1 MPTKTLDRLIFAQGG
16 LCFFCNAGL
25 PKADASVEHL
35 VASAKGGG
43 NGDENCVACCKAL
56 NALLGSMSIK
66 EKMKAVLNQRGA
78 FKCPNGVGSAPIKQP
93 PVPPAPVATPKPAAK
108 KSPAAVAATEI
119 PKPKVDRY
127 AVVLSDLIKR
137 GTAKPRKV
145 ETLKGTI
152 RATVRGITE
161 AQLES
166 LLKHLQING
175 KVTIN
180 GTAVSY
186 SL

>member
-1 MPTKTLDRLIFAQGG
+1 MPTKPLDRLMFAQGG
-16 LCFFCNAGL
+16 LCFFCNATL
-25 PKADASVEHL
+25 PKSEASVEHL

-66 EKMKAVLNQRGA
+66 EKIKAVLNQKGA
-78 FKCPNGVGSAPIKQP
+78 FTCPNGIGTQALP
-93 PVPPAPVATPKPAAK
+93 PKAATAAGAPVKN
-108 KSPAAVAATEI
+108 
-119 PKPKVDRY
+119 PKVDNY
-127 AVVLSDLIKR
+127 AIVLNDLKKR

-152 RATVRGITE
+152 RGTVKGITE

-175 KVTIN
+175 KVTIS

>member
-1 MPTKTLDRLIFAQGG
+1 MFAQGG
-16 LCFFCNAGL
+16 LCFFCNADL

-66 EKMKAVLNQRGA
+66 EKIKAVLNQKGA
-78 FKCPNGVGSAPIKQP
+78 FKCPNGTGRSDAVSLPAAQKVEAAGKPAIKQP
-93 PVPPAPVATPKPAAK
+93 SPPAPK
-108 KSPAAVAATEI
+108 
-119 PKPKVDRY
+119 PKPKLDNY
-127 AVVLSDLIKR
+127 SVVLNDLKKR
-137 GTAKPRKV
+137 GTAKPRKI

-152 RATVRGITE
+152 RATIKGITE
-161 AQLES
+161 AQLDAI
-166 LLKHLQING
+166 LKHLQVNG
-175 KVTIN
+175 KVTFN

>member
-1 MPTKTLDRLIFAQGG
+1 MSTKPLDRLMFAQGG
-16 LCFFCNAGL
+16 LCFFCNADL

-66 EKMKAVLNQRGA
+66 EKIKAVLNQKGA
-78 FKCPNGVGSAPIKQP
+78 FKCPNGNGSSDTAPAKNVDAAGKPAIKQP
-93 PVPPAPVATPKPAAK
+93 SPPV
-108 KSPAAVAATEI
+108 
-119 PKPKVDRY
+119 PKPKPKLDNY
-127 AVVLSDLIKR
+127 SVVLSDLKKR

-152 RATVRGITE
+152 RATIKGITE
-161 AQLES
+161 AQLDAI
-166 LLKHLQING
+166 LKHLQVNG
-175 KVTIN
+175 KVTVS